1 MVAGLAVADSRAAAT
16 PVAQPAAAGPATA
29 PGLDGAQLFRDYACN
44 SCHGE
49 DGRNGLPGNPSLAGQ
64 DQRYL
69 AEQLVAFKTRQRVN
83 GMAQTMVGT
92 VATIPDDE
100 LIAISIYLAS
110 QTCR

>member
-1 MVAGLAVADSRAAAT
+1 
-16 PVAQPAAAGPATA
+16 
-29 PGLDGAQLFRDYACN
+29 LFRDYACN